1 VDMKQCINSIMMV
14 LGIRFIIL
22 QLAIQF
28 IQVIFLG
35 GLQDNGLILIEDY
48 WQLSIGQW
56 ENDKLVVAVNGNK
69 VRVVSGM
76 ELDYPDYIEDVN
88 TLIQE
93 YDHLLLVGRIE
104 SKIKLKLPDLKWN
117 PSISTERFQIV
128 SADLK

>member
-1 VDMKQCINSIMMV
+1 
-14 LGIRFIIL
+14 
-22 QLAIQF
+22 
-28 IQVIFLG
+28 
-35 GLQDNGLILIEDY
+35 
-48 WQLSIGQW
+48 
-56 ENDKLVVAVNGNK
+56 
-69 VRVVSGM
+69 M